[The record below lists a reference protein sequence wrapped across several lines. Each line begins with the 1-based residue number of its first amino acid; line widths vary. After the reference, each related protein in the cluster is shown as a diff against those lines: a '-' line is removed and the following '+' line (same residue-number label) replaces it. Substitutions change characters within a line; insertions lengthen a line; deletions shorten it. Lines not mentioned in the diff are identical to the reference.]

1 MLRRFHLYIS
11 FIPVFWMMWTCQ
23 PDREVDRVYPVVTTQ
38 VTDITQS
45 SVMLEAGITGNLSG
59 ILEYGFVWSV
69 STVLDLNNGSHEVIS
84 GEPDQPWFSHNTGTV
99 LAAGTLYYARAFV
112 RTSELIIY
120 GNMISFTTL
129 PGNPSE

>member
-1 MLRRFHLYIS
+1 MLRRLYLYIS

-23 PDREVDRVYPVVTTQ
+23 PDREVIRTYPVVTTE
-38 VTDITQS
+38 VADITRS
-45 SVMLEAGITGNLSG
+45 SALLEAGITGNRSG

-69 STVLDLNNGSHEVIS
+69 STVLDLNNGTHKVFS
-84 GEPDQPWFSHNTGTV
+84 GEPDQPWFSFNSGEV
-99 LAAGTLYYARAFV
+99 LTAGTPYYARAFV

-120 GNMISFTTL
+120 GNMVSFTTL

>member
-1 MLRRFHLYIS
+1 MRGRLYLYIS
-11 FIPVFWMMWTCQ
+11 LVPVFWMMWTCQ
-23 PDREVDRVYPVVTTQ
+23 PDREVIRAYPVVTTQ

-59 ILEYGFVWSV
+59 ILEYGFVWSA
-69 STVLDLNNGSHEVIS
+69 STVLDLNNGTHEVFS
-84 GEPDQPWFSHNTGTV
+84 GEPDQPWFSHNTGKILT
-99 LAAGTLYYARAFV
+99 AGTPYYARAFV

-120 GNMISFTTL
+120 GNMVSFTTL